1 MVSMINKKYIKY
13 LVIMFGMLVAA
24 LAFSILEILYL
35 AEKDGNPA
43 RIISMLDYLV
53 NAQNAIVTGINFYI
67 FAVIIAL
74 GTILLTDNDYSYNT
88 IIKYGRNKLYYRQ
101 IAKIILMAL
110 FFSSSFFLIN
120 LVISKGKSVL

>member
-1 MVSMINKKYIKY
+1 MV
-13 LVIMFGMLVAA
+13 
-24 LAFSILEILYL
+24 ILQ
-35 AEKDGNPA
+35 

-88 IIKYGRNKLYYRQ
+88 IIKIWEEINC
-101 IAKIILMAL
+101 IIDR
-110 FFSSSFFLIN
+110 
-120 LVISKGKSVL
+120 

>member
-110 FFSSSFFLIN
+110 I
-120 LVISKGKSVL
+120 KQQ

>member
-1 MVSMINKKYIKY
+1 
-13 LVIMFGMLVAA
+13 
-24 LAFSILEILYL
+24 
-35 AEKDGNPA
+35 
-43 RIISMLDYLV
+43 MLDYLV

-101 IAKIILMAL
+101 IIPLNPCPLRAL
-110 FFSSSFFLIN
+110 PHGKDFR
-120 LVISKGKSVL
+120 LVTGYAYTHYISDLF

>member
-43 RIISMLDYLV
+43 RII
-53 NAQNAIVTGINFYI
+53 N
-67 FAVIIAL
+67 
-74 GTILLTDNDYSYNT
+74 
-88 IIKYGRNKLYYRQ
+88 RN
-101 IAKIILMAL
+101 
-110 FFSSSFFLIN
+110 
-120 LVISKGKSVL
+120 